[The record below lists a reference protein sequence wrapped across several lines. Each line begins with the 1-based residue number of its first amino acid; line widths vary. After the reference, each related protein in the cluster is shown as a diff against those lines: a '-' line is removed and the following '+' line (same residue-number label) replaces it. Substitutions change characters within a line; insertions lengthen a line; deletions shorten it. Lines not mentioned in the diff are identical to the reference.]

1 MKKLILDF
9 LKGIPIGIANV
20 IPGFS
25 GGTMAVILNV
35 YERLIAAISDALR
48 RPFKALKEAGAL
60 FLGVLAGVVIAVE
73 LIVFLLENFPIP
85 TTMFFVGLI
94 IGSIPNIRAKA
105 GQNKIKPADVAAFFI
120 CVTVIIVFSFIK
132 GKTPSAVDYDFKI
145 ALLIFFLSVI
155 AAAAMIIPGVSG
167 SLVFLAFGYYDF
179 IWKDLMGNFINAVIG
194 FNISGAV
201 NGFVRL
207 LPFILGV
214 AAGIILIAKAI
225 KFLFAKRPQ
234 TVYYAIFGLLIASP
248 FAIIYGMY
256 REYRTEIIENNGFWE
271 WAVGVLAITASAYL
285 VNYLSRFDE
294 KKNNGA
300 EEKS

>member
-35 YERLIAAISDALR
+35 YERLIAAISDILR
-48 RPFKALKEAGAL
+48 RPFKALKEAGVL

-225 KFLFAKRPQ
+225 KFCSRSARKRFI
-234 TVYYAIFGLLIASP
+234 TRYSLLIASP
-248 FAIIYGMY
+248 LLLSTACIANTGRRLSKTTVFG
-256 REYRTEIIENNGFWE
+256 NGP
-271 WAVGVLAITASAYL
+271 SAF
-285 VNYLSRFDE
+285 SRSPR
-294 KKNNGA
+294 A
-300 EEKS
+300 LIS